1 MNAGTTLERNPLTI
15 LAGNVVDGAAETLQ
29 SRRKSVKV
37 KAKWSVAICYGGG
50 GKCRVLERRETLNH
64 GGERGGGRE

>member
-1 MNAGTTLERNPLTI
+1 
-15 LAGNVVDGAAETLQ
+15 VVDGAAETLQ